1 MTDTLRASLRTGWF
15 AGILTAILGTINARF
30 NWDLTVD
37 DLLPFAPVVA
47 IAAGVAYRASRVLA
61 DRWPSIGFVLFGSTK
76 TPTYPVRF
84 VPEVKAGE

>member
-15 AGILTAILGTINARF
+15 AGILTAFLGTINARF
-30 NWDLTVD
+30 GWDLTVD

-47 IAAGVAYRASRVLA
+47 IIAGVAYRASRVLA

-76 TPTYPVRF
+76 APSYTPT
-84 VPEVKAGE
+84 EVKEQP